1 MSGEDEEREER
12 EGSRSLRR
20 LVMEALVE
28 KARRRAGPSAR
39 WRPLST
45 AAADDEAALVDV
57 PGRRN
62 VWWRRRGW
70 G

>member
-12 EGSRSLRR
+12 EGLSFSSSPGYGGSGW
-20 LVMEALVE
+20 EAQ
-28 KARRRAGPSAR
+28 RRAGPSDR

-45 AAADDEAALVDV
+45 AAADDEVALVDV

-62 VWWRRRGW
+62 VWW
-70 G
+70 